1 MNLRCLI
8 VDDEE
13 LGRMLIE
20 NYVQR
25 LGFTIVAQC
34 RNPLEAMQIMQTN
47 FENMIRQAVLEGHQQ
62 PIHQISNHSDKH

>member
-25 LGFTIVAQC
+25 LGFIIVAQC
-34 RNPLEAMQIMQTN
+34 RNPLEAMQICK
-47 FENMIRQAVLEGHQQ
+47 R
-62 PIHQISNHSDKH
+62 KK

>member
-1 MNLRCLI
+1 MMNLRCLI

-25 LGFTIVAQC
+25 LGFTIVAQ
-34 RNPLEAMQIMQTN
+34 
-47 FENMIRQAVLEGHQQ
+47 
-62 PIHQISNHSDKH
+62 